1 MSIQPGVGY
10 NFTSS
15 SQGTNLDVQK
25 DWVEYVSAGSGGDN
39 LHPFK
44 VIFTSQA
51 EEIFSYRVVTGA
63 VNNSIPS
70 NMDDTFNVIE
80 AGSIWV
86 ACGYDATNKKFPDP
100 TNIVLDS
107 GPTLPDSTTSVAYVL
122 LATVNDG
129 VVNQIVTGSLW
140 GDRIQIGSGETAS
153 AHYYFARV

>member
-1 MSIQPGVGY
+1 MKIQPGSGY
-10 NFTSS
+10 DFRASS
-15 SQGTNLDVQK
+15 SGFSLEIEK
-25 DWVEYVSAGSGGDN
+25 GWVDYVSTSEGGDN

-44 VIFTSQA
+44 VVFTSNA
-51 EEIFSYRVVTGA
+51 EEIYTYRVVTGA

-70 NMDDTFNVIE
+70 NMDDTFDLIE

-140 GDRIQIGSGETAS
+140 GDRIQIGSGGTAS

>member
-1 MSIQPGVGY
+1 MKIQPGSGY
-10 NFTSS
+10 DFKASS
-15 SQGTNLDVQK
+15 SGFSIEIEK
-25 DWVEYVSAGSGGDN
+25 GWVDYISTAAAGDN

-44 VIFTSQA
+44 VIFTSNA
-51 EEIFSYRVVTGA
+51 EEIFTYRVVTGA

-70 NMDDTFNVIE
+70 NMDDTFDLIE

-129 VVNQIVTGSLW
+129 AVNQIVTGSLW